1 MTTKRLRIAL
11 VSAEFAGSA
20 NSGGIGTYMR
30 NVADMLADDGH
41 EVEVFAAGQNAAVEF
56 LANGVRL
63 NLIDCPIRADF
74 PEAIAPVLRERH
86 GHWRFDVAEGA
97 EFLAETSA
105 CSRLV
110 PDLPLVLKLHTP
122 SALIGAIDRS
132 FVTTAAKARFVVGGL
147 LRGRIGQPFWKYDRA
162 QDFERENLFCADAVT
177 SPCRAMVDQLAQLWE
192 IDTSQV
198 SVIPNVF
205 AVPPPLLDIPSL
217 TKTGVVS
224 FFGRLELRKGVLDFA
239 EIIPRVLAAEPDTR
253 FRFVGRSIPHPWLK
267 RDLRELLQ
275 ERLAQHAASIE
286 WIDGVPYDEALA
298 LYATTDICVYPSVW
312 ENFPNVCLEAMA
324 AARGV
329 VASSAGGMAE
339 IIEHGRTGLL
349 VPPRS
354 PAATAEA
361 IIALLRDPERRAVM
375 GAAARDHIVAAYAPE
390 VILPLQI
397 AAYERAIARAAVRD
411 PLRRYQ

>member
-1 MTTKRLRIAL
+1 MRIAL
-11 VSAEFAGSA
+11 ISYEYAGVSGG
-20 NSGGIGTYMR
+20 GGIGTYVR
-30 NVADMLADDGH
+30 NAAAMLVGGGH
-41 EVEVFAAGQNAAVEF
+41 SVHVFTSGEANSREELGHRLTITTLAGPREAFGARAGEAFAAEWERAPFDVLEGPEYGCDAADAAV
-56 LANGVRL
+56 R
-63 NLIDCPIRADF
+63 
-74 PEAIAPVLRERH
+74 
-86 GHWRFDVAEGA
+86 
-97 EFLAETSA
+97 
-105 CSRLV
+105 V
-110 PDLPLVLKLHTP
+110 PQVPLVLKLHTP
-122 SALIGAIDRS
+122 SALIANIDRS

-147 LRGRIGQPFWKYDRA
+147 LRGRVGQPFWKYDRA
-162 QDFERENLFCADAVT
+162 QDYERENLFCADAVT
-177 SPCRAMVDQLAQLWE
+177 SPCRAMVDQVAQLWE

-198 SVIPNVF
+198 SVVPNVF
-205 AVPPPLLDIPSL
+205 AAPPRLLDIPSL

-224 FFGRLELRKGVLDFA
+224 FFGRQELRKGVLDFA

-298 LYATTDICVYPSVW
+298 LYGTTDICVYPSVW

-375 GAAARDHIVAAYAPE
+375 GVAARDHVVAAYAPE

-397 AAYERAIARAAVRD
+397 AAYERAMARAAVRD

>member
-1 MTTKRLRIAL
+1 MRIAFI
-11 VSAEFAGSA
+11 SYEYAGGSGG
-20 NSGGIGTYMR
+20 GGIGTYVR
-30 NVADMLADDGH
+30 NAVAMLIAGGH
-41 EVEVFAAGQNAAVEF
+41 SVHLFTSGESNTCEAPMAGLTITKLAGERECFGKRAGEAFAAEW
-56 LANGVRL
+56 LL
-63 NLIDCPIRADF
+63 TP
-74 PEAIAPVLRERH
+74 
-86 GHWRFDVAEGA
+86 FDVLEGA
-97 EFLAETSA
+97 EYLCDTADA
-105 CSRLV
+105 AARV
-110 PDLPLVLKLHTP
+110 PQVPLVLKLHTP

-132 FVTTAAKARFVVGGL
+132 FVTTAAKARFIVGGL
-147 LRGRIGQPFWKYDRA
+147 LRGRVGQPFWKYDRA
-162 QDFERENLFCADAVT
+162 RDYERENLLGADAVT

-192 IDTSQV
+192 IDTGQI

-205 AVPPPLLDIPSL
+205 AVPPALLDIAPD

-275 ERLAQHAASIE
+275 ERLSQHAASIE
-286 WIDGVPYDEALA
+286 WIDGIPYDEALA
-298 LYATTDICVYPSVW
+298 LYAATDICVYPSVW

-339 IIEHGRTGLL
+339 MIEHGRTGLL

-354 PAATAEA
+354 PVATAEA
-361 IIALLRDPERRAVM
+361 IIALLRDPVRRTVM
-375 GAAARDHIVAAYAPE
+375 GKAARERVASAYSPE
-390 VILPLQI
+390 VILPMQI
-397 AAYERAIARAAVRD
+397 AAYERAIVRAAARD
-411 PLRRYQ
+411 PLRRNR